1 MELRRNGSGNG
12 VAAPS
17 YYLLSLVVSPLLLYS
32 LPLSYIKASAKQISA
47 LEKIN
52 CYLRSFFKSIIF
64 WFAQASRGI
73 EKYHF
78 FVYCILKFQGEANGH
93 LLRIYSTLNN
103 SLDLVREITL
113 TGSVMD
119 VVYSPDQKYLCTA
132 DSNRKVYKK
141 RLKLEKCFFE
151 IIVVT

>member
-32 LPLSYIKASAKQISA
+32 LPLLYFIKAAAKQISA

-52 CYLRSFFKSIIF
+52 RYLRSFFKSIIF

-78 FVYCILKFQGEANGH
+78 FVYCILKF
-93 LLRIYSTLNN
+93 
-103 SLDLVREITL
+103 
-113 TGSVMD
+113 
-119 VVYSPDQKYLCTA
+119 
-132 DSNRKVYKK
+132 
-141 RLKLEKCFFE
+141 
-151 IIVVT
+151 